1 MNARAYLAELLG
13 SFLFFTIGYASVA
26 AFGVAS
32 APTPNLLVVPFSFG
46 FGLLAAIF
54 AFGHVSGGHF
64 NPAVTVAMVL
74 DKRTTPADAV
84 GYIIA
89 QIIGAIA
96 AGAVV
101 LIAVSQDAVKAGIT
115 KPGTG
120 VTDIGALILE
130 VVFTAG
136 FIAVILA
143 STKRV
148 PALAPLAIPL
158 TLVAHPLRHGHAQ
171 WRLGQPGPLDRLGG
185 GRRRP
190 EPAVDLPRGADHRR
204 DHRVGRVHRDR
215 PRRGGRRRLTSRPA
229 LPASCT
235 NRGEPAGV
243 GRHAR
248 GCDRGPG

>member
-1 MNARAYLAELLG
+1 MNTRAYLAELLG

-89 QIIGAIA
+89 QVIGAIA
-96 AGAVV
+96 AGAIV

-120 VTDIGALILE
+120 VSDIGALILE

-158 TLVAHPLRHGHAQ
+158 ALVAIHFATATLSGASVNPARSIGSAVVGGDLSALWIYLVAPIVGAIAGWAAYIVIDHGGDEA
-171 WRLGQPGPLDRLGG
+171 
-185 GRRRP
+185 
-190 EPAVDLPRGADHRR
+190 AA
-204 DHRVGRVHRDR
+204 
-215 PRRGGRRRLTSRPA
+215 
-229 LPASCT
+229 
-235 NRGEPAGV
+235 
-243 GRHAR
+243 
-248 GCDRGPG
+248 